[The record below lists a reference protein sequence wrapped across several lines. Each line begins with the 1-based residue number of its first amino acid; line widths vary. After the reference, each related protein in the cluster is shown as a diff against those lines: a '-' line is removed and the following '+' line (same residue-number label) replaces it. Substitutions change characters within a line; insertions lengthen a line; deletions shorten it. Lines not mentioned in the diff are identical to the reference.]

1 MRAGFEKS
9 PQGRRRFFAR
19 NVRCFELMAR
29 RGTFLATFAAAATI
43 TALAAAGASAA
54 TAPSFAR
61 ASAGEYVPG
70 EVIVRFRAGVD
81 ATERRTTLA
90 ARGVTSVEPLALART
105 QVVKLAEGA
114 SVEDAVRAFERD
126 PDVLFAEPNYL
137 YKLSA
142 VPNDTLFAQLWG
154 LHQGSDVDIDAPEAW
169 DTTTG
174 SPGVVVAVIDSGI
187 EYGHPDLAANIWVN
201 AGDPAGGG
209 DQDKNGYP
217 NDTRGW
223 DFVQNDNTPR
233 DPNGHGTHVAGT
245 IGARG
250 NNALGITG
258 VNWNVKLM
266 PLRAADANG
275 SLANSWITN
284 AIKYACNKKARV
296 VNGSFGGGAQS
307 SATTTAINSA
317 ACAKTLFVFAAGN
330 EGENNDSTGSFP
342 CNTASARIICVGA
355 TTTTDGLA
363 SFSNFGATNVDLAAP
378 GTQILSTEPAFSTVL
393 SDGFENTPTAF
404 STRWGGQIAP
414 GGHPTWNQT
423 SAVASS
429 GTFSMTDS
437 PGGQYSASTDSHIRS
452 LAPFSLA
459 GRTGCLLDYDLRLQT
474 ELDFDFF
481 SAYASTVFNGTY
493 TDVSGG
499 GWSGSTGGSFFL
511 FTDDLS
517 QFDGKSAVHL
527 LFRLQSDNV
536 VNDDGAY
543 VDDLV
548 VRCLTSQTA
557 PGEYQELQGTSMATP
572 HVAGAAA
579 LLLARNPALTVAQLR
594 SRILTTV
601 DPVAGLSGLVATGG
615 RLNVG
620 NAMAATGPPPPC
632 KVPKLKGKTLAG
644 AKSALAAKFC
654 RLGVVKKAFSS
665 TVRKGRVMKQT
676 KAPGATLAYN
686 AKVGVTISKGRR

>member
-1 MRAGFEKS
+1 
-9 PQGRRRFFAR
+9 
-19 NVRCFELMAR
+19 MAR

-54 TAPSFAR
+54 TAPSYAR

-90 ARGVTSVEPLALART
+90 ARGATSVEPLALART
-105 QVVKLAEGA
+105 QVVTLAEGA

-142 VPNDTLFAQLWG
+142 VPNDTLLAQLWG
-154 LHQGSDVDIDAPEAW
+154 LHQASDVDIDAPEAW

-174 SPGVVVAVIDSGI
+174 SAGVVVAVIDSGV
-187 EYGHPDLAANIWVN
+187 EYTHPDLAANMWVN

-209 DQDKNGYP
+209 DQDKNGFV

-223 DFVQNDNTPR
+223 DFVQNDNAPR

-250 NNALGITG
+250 GNALGITG

-296 VNGSFGGGAQS
+296 VNGSFGGGAES
-307 SATTTAINSA
+307 LATKTAINSA

-330 EGENNDSTGSFP
+330 EGVNVDSTGSFP

-355 TTTTDGLA
+355 TTTIDTLA

-378 GTQILSTEPAFSTVL
+378 GTQILSAEPSFSTVL

-404 STRWGGQIAP
+404 STRWGGQFSP
-414 GGHPTWNQT
+414 VGHPTWNQT
-423 SAVASS
+423 SEAARS
-429 GTFSMTDS
+429 GTFSLADS
-437 PGGQYSASTDSHIRS
+437 PGASYANSTAAEIRS
-452 LAPFSLA
+452 LVPFSLS
-459 GRTGCLLDYDLRLQT
+459 GRTGCLLDYYLRLSTQISA
-474 ELDFDFF
+474 DFF
-481 SAYASTVFNGTY
+481 SVWAAGAFTGPYH
-493 TDVSGG
+493 DVSAG
-499 GWSGSTGGSFFL
+499 GWSGSTGGSFIAL
-511 FTDDLS
+511 QEDLAS
-517 QFDGKSAVHL
+517 MDGRSNVHL
-527 LFRLQSDNV
+527 LFALDSNSAV
-536 VNDDGAY
+536 TGDGAW
-543 VDDLV
+543 VDDIV
-548 VRCLTSQTA
+548 VKCLTTPAS

-615 RLNVG
+615 RLNIG
-620 NAMAATGPPPPC
+620 DAMAATGPPPPC

-644 AKSALAAKFC
+644 AKTALAAKFC
-654 RLGVVKKAFSS
+654 SLGAVKKAFSS
-665 TVRKGRVMKQT
+665 TVRKGRVMRQT
-676 KAPGATLAYN
+676 KAGGATLAYN
-686 AKVGVTISKGRR
+686 AKVGVTLSKGRRG